1 MIPIRQNLQYLSLE
15 NQRNTPVKMGQIFVR
30 VNFQFLNF
38 GESRIPP
45 KKFYITNLPTLVKA
59 GKMSLE
65 SNKTILKTL
74 NDPNF

>member
-38 GESRIPP
+38 GEISNSSKKVLYHQLAYACESRKNVFRIEQNYF
-45 KKFYITNLPTLVKA
+45 KN
-59 GKMSLE
+59 S
-65 SNKTILKTL
+65 
-74 NDPNF
+74 